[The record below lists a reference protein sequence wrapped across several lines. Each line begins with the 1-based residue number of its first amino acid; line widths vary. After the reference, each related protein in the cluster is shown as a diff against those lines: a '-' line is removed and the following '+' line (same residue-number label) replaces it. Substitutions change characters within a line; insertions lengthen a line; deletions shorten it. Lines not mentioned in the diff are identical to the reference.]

1 LFTRKEP
8 FSPLSGGLAVP
19 GIAID
24 KGSATEATR
33 VETER
38 FVELLRGGVNP
49 DATAIGH
56 WTAGEVAAH
65 IWHVLGWMVLMARG
79 EPSPLTHVSK
89 ISAAS
94 DALIASDPER
104 DPVKLATRIEG
115 RAREFL
121 VAVEGREGNPE
132 VTWHGGIRLPL
143 STLPAIAV
151 EELIVHGRDIARS
164 SGLDWKISQDSARL
178 ALLSGSHLLP
188 HFVDP
193 AEARDFRATY
203 RVRVRGGPDHFMVF
217 DGPDLEFLPA
227 NTYLTNPISPIP
239 TQPELASRSVGA
251 RGLRSDC
258 TISADPVAYLLLGT
272 RRIGLLA
279 PALTGRVITYGR
291 KPWLG
296 LKLKKLFVNP

>member
-1 LFTRKEP
+1 
-8 FSPLSGGLAVP
+8 VP

-38 FVELLRGGVNP
+38 FVELLRGGVSP

-104 DPVKLATRIEG
+104 DPGKLATRIEG

-121 VAVEGREGNPE
+121 VGVEGREGNPE

-164 SGLDWKISQDSARL
+164 SGLDWKISQESARL

-203 RVRVRGGPDHFMVF
+203 RVRVRGGPDHYMVF
-217 DGPDLEFLPA
+217 DGPDLEF
-227 NTYLTNPISPIP
+227 IP
-239 TQPELASRSVGA
+239 TQPDSASGSVAVITDPAQDQLARPRTPRRPT
-251 RGLRSDC
+251 RGLRPDC

-272 RRIGLLA
+272 RRIGLLR

-296 LKLKKLFVNP
+296 LKLQKLFVNP

>member
-1 LFTRKEP
+1 VL
-8 FSPLSGGLAVP
+8 VP
-19 GIAID
+19 GLGID
-24 KGSATEATR
+24 KDAATEMAR
-33 VETER
+33 AETAR
-38 FVELLRGGVNP
+38 FVELLRSGV
-49 DATAIGH
+49 DSAATAIGY

-79 EPSPLTHVSK
+79 EPSPLTDVSR

-104 DPVKLATRIEG
+104 DPETLATRIEG

-121 VAVEGREGNPE
+121 VAVDGREGNPE

-143 STLPAIAV
+143 SVLPAIAV
-151 EELIVHGRDIARS
+151 EEIIVHGRDIARS
-164 SGLDWKISQDSARL
+164 SDLDWKISQDSARL
-178 ALLSGSHLLP
+178 ALASGSYLLP

-217 DGPDLEFLPA
+217 DGPALEFFPA
-227 NTYLTNPISPIP
+227 
-239 TQPELASRSVGA
+239 QPDFASHSVGG
-251 RGLRSDC
+251 RGLRADC
-258 TISADPVAYLLLGT
+258 TISVDPVTYLLLGT

-279 PALTGRVITYGR
+279 PALTGRVLTYGR

-296 LKLKKLFVNP
+296 LKLQKLLANP